1 MGKGGGEGKEKN
13 KMCVILEVYVT
24 LSLGQ
29 KRSLLQID
37 LHVLE
42 YFSI

>member
-13 KMCVILEVYVT
+13 KMCVI
-24 LSLGQ
+24 GQ
-29 KRSLLQID
+29 KGQIH